1 MTTWKGVGQALAN
14 YTVVADD
21 KEQAMDYIFE
31 MVKED
36 FPDAEA
42 YEVFNIELIEVD

>member
-1 MTTWKGVGQALAN
+1 MPTFSGRGQAIAN

-21 KEQAMDYIFE
+21 KEQALDFLFD
-31 MVKED
+31 MVRED

-42 YEVFNIELIEVD
+42 YEVFHIKEID

>member
-1 MTTWKGVGQALAN
+1 MTTFKGIGQALAS

-21 KEQAMDYIFE
+21 KEQAMDYLFD

-36 FPDAEA
+36 FPDADA
-42 YEVFNIELIEVD
+42 YEVFNIELIEV